1 MATEAGISIAL
12 YKLLLDNSSDPIFCF
27 DRTGRYVYVNNAFA
41 APFHVSPGQII
52 GQRIWD
58 VFPGEEGD
66 YRYATVKQVFE
77 TGERAEIDV
86 KVQVGDTLL
95 YLITTAI
102 PVCGEDGQVQNVICI
117 SKDITARKLAE
128 DALKESERR
137 LLAAQ
142 AMAHVGSWE
151 LNLADHTVW
160 ASPEAYR
167 IYGIPYCSEP
177 LDLEQVQAAVLPEYR
192 PALDAALRLVVERN
206 GSYDVEF
213 QIRDATTGEV
223 RFVHSRAAL
232 IGDEAGGSLRVVG
245 AIQDVTE
252 QKRREAEVLYLSY
265 HDQLTGLYNRRFYE
279 QELVRLDVPANLPL
293 TIVMGDVNG
302 LKQVNDRLG
311 HTTGDQL
318 LQLAA
323 TVLTEGFRPTDIV
336 ARLGGDE
343 FVVIMPQTAA
353 TEALAIVERIS
364 LAAGAAE
371 VGGFSLSISFGL
383 ASKQLPKESVQEVF
397 TRAENAMYRQKAD
410 PISRSRYS
418 GRSDISLPS

>member
-1 MATEAGISIAL
+1 MATEHSGISVAL

-27 DRTGRYVYVNNAFA
+27 DRAGRYVYVNNAFA
-41 APFHVSPGQII
+41 APFQVPPGQII

-66 YRYATVKQVFE
+66 YRYATVRRVFE

-86 KVQVGDTLL
+86 KVQTGDALL
-95 YLITTAI
+95 YFVTTAI

-151 LNLADHTVW
+151 INLADRTVW

-167 IYGIPYCSEP
+167 IYGIPYSSA
-177 LDLEQVQAAVLPEYR
+177 LLNLEQVQAAVLPEYR
-192 PALDAALRLVVERN
+192 PALDAALALAIGRT

-232 IGDEAGGSLRVVG
+232 VGDAAGGPLRVVG
-245 AIQDVTE
+245 AIQDITE
-252 QKRREAEVLYLSY
+252 QKKREAEILYLSY

-279 QELVRLDVPANLPL
+279 QELVRLDAPENLPL

-311 HTTGDQL
+311 HTTGDRL

-323 TVLTEGFRPTDIV
+323 SVLTDGFRRTDIV

-353 TEALAIVERIS
+353 AEALAIVERIG
-364 LAAGAAE
+364 LVAGAVE
-371 VGGFSLSISFGL
+371 VSGFPLSISFGL
-383 ASKQLPKESVQEVF
+383 ASKQLPEESVQDAF
-397 TRAENAMYRQKAD
+397 TQAENAMYKQKINLTLRGME
-410 PISRSRYS
+410 PKQ
-418 GRSDISLPS
+418 